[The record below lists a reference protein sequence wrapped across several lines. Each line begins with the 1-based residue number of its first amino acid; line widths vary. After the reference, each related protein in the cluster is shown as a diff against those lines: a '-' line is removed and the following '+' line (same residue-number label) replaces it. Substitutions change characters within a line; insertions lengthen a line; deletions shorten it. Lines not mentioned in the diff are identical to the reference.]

1 MNFVL
6 SGYHQAKLEEFRR
19 FAREEIDTGD
29 HYPAEN
35 LKKAAR
41 KGYMGLP
48 LPPEWGGGGEDFL
61 TYTILI
67 EELSRVCASTGAIIA
82 VHTSVGTFPL
92 YYFGTEDQKKR
103 YLSGLARGELLGAF
117 ALTEA
122 EAGSDAAS
130 LSATAARSGDGY
142 ILNGSKLFITS
153 GDRADL
159 YTVFATIDRSL
170 GHKGITAFLVEKDT
184 PGLTPGRPEKKMGLN
199 RSNTTEVRM
208 EDLYIPASNR
218 LGEEG
223 YGFSIAMSLLD
234 GGRIGISAQGL
245 GLAQAVI
252 DYTAAFLKEQQE
264 HYGRETGQHKAFELA
279 NLAAKLE
286 AARLLVYR
294 AALVKGSGQ
303 KCSKEASMA
312 KYYTTDLAM
321 EAATRCI
328 DLCGLS
334 AAGISSPLTG
344 YFCDAKATQ
353 IYEGTNQV
361 QRLVVSRELLGK
373 NV

>member
-6 SGYHQAKLEEFRR
+6 SSYHQAKREEYRR
-19 FAREEIDTGD
+19 FAKEEIDSGD
-29 HYPAEN
+29 HYPEEN
-35 LKKAAR
+35 LEKAAR

-92 YYFGTEDQKKR
+92 YYFGTEDQKKN

-130 LSATAARSGDGY
+130 LAATAVRSGGGY
-142 ILNGSKLFITS
+142 ILNGCKLFITS

-170 GHKGITAFLVEKDT
+170 GYKGITAFLVEKGT
-184 PGLTPGRPEKKMGLN
+184 PGLTPGKPEKKMGLN

-223 YGFSIAMSLLD
+223 SGFSIAMSLLD
-234 GGRIGISAQGL
+234 GGRIGIAAQGL

-252 DYTAAFLKEQQE
+252 DYTASFLKEQQE
-264 HYGRETGQHKAFELA
+264 HSGRETGQYKAFKLA
-279 NLAAKLE
+279 GLAAKLE

-294 AALVKGSGQ
+294 AALVKDAGQ
-303 KCSKEASMA
+303 KCSREASMA

-321 EAATRCI
+321 EAAASCI
-328 DLCGLS
+328 DLCGFP
-334 AAGISSPLTG
+334 AAEAGNPLAG
-344 YFCDAKATQ
+344 YFCDAKAPQ
-353 IYEGTNQV
+353 IYEGTNQI

-373 NV
+373 